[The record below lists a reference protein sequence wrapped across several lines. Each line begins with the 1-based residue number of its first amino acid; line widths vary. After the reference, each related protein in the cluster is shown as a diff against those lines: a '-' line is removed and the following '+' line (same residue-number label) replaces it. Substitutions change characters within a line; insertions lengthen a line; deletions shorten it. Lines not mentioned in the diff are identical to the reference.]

1 MIVSTRES
9 QKTREKVLHL
19 GVSQISGA
27 SSTSVGG
34 YADRAEGISEEVT
47 SAQFDVDDD
56 RTLDEVV
63 NWLLDMNY
71 IPSFCTACYRE
82 GRTGDRFMSL
92 CKSGQIANCCQP
104 NALMTLKEYL
114 EDYASDNTKQVGEEL
129 ISKEVKKIPKDKV
142 RNIVEERLVK
152 ISNGER
158 DFRF

>member
-1 MIVSTRES
+1 
-9 QKTREKVLHL
+9 
-19 GVSQISGA
+19 
-27 SSTSVGG
+27 
-34 YADRAEGISEEVT
+34 
-47 SAQFDVDDD
+47 
-56 RTLDEVV
+56 
-63 NWLLDMNY
+63 
-71 IPSFCTACYRE
+71 
-82 GRTGDRFMSL
+82 MSL